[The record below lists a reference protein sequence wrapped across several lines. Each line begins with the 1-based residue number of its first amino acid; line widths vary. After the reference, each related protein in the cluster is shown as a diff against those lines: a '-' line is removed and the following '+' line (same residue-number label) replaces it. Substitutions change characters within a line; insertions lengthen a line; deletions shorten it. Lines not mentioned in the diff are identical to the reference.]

1 MSRNEKAH
9 GCAAYPFS
17 LRQSDEFE
25 KGANSA
31 ENIAPNC
38 ATSVATLTPRET
50 LALSKLLAGV
60 VLAFGAGK

>member
-1 MSRNEKAH
+1 M
-9 GCAAYPFS
+9 
-17 LRQSDEFE
+17 RQSDEFE

-38 ATSVATLTPRET
+38 ATSVTTLTPRET